1 MLIRDGKKGGRGYGG
16 GGRGINRGGTVFYA
30 AQASQ
35 ALAGRAGPALPPS
48 LHGGKCWFT
57 PTPS

>member
-16 GGRGINRGGTVFYA
+16 GGRGKNRGGTVFYA

-48 LHGGKCWFT
+48 FHGGKCWFT